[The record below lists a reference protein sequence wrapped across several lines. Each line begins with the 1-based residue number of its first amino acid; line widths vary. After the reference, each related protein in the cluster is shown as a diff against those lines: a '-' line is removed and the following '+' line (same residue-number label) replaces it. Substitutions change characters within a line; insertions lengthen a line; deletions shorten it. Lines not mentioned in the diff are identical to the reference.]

1 MNALPADDFCHEHAD
16 GCLCGLDHAEHEAT
30 PDDELPPATGGVE
43 KPRRRPTKTAVKGDA

>member
-1 MNALPADDFCHEHAD
+1 MHEHDEHEHAD

-43 KPRRRPTKTAVKGDA
+43 KPRRRPIKTAVKGDA